1 MKDYI
6 KVIITALLTALI
18 TLTVTGAFNYPKQV
32 RKELQVVEKNAN
44 NYTDKRIIEH
54 EKKEDEKFNRVI
66 EKQDFMIKY
75 LDQRFNDLDKRIR

>member
-44 NYTDKRIIEH
+44 NYTDKRINEH
-54 EKKEDEKFNRVI
+54 EKADVEKFNRII
-66 EKQDFMIKY
+66 EKQDFMLKY
-75 LDQRFNDLDKRIR
+75 LDQRFNDLDKRIK

>member
-32 RKELQVVEKNAN
+32 RKELQVVEKKAN